1 MNEICI
7 INDNL
12 LFVIV
17 FMHEI
22 CRINMHVMHFCGFEK
37 EGIKR
42 IFEIFCIFL
51 A

>member
-12 LFVIV
+12 LFIVV

-22 CRINMHVMHFCGFEK
+22 CGINIQIMHIVAFE
-37 EGIKR
+37 GGNKR
-42 IFEIFCIFL
+42 YF
-51 A
+51 

>member
-22 CRINMHVMHFCGFEK
+22 CRINMHYAFCGFEK

>member
-22 CRINMHVMHFCGFEK
+22 CRINIHIMRLRFW
-37 EGIKR
+37 EGGNKKY
-42 IFEIFCIFL
+42 F
-51 A
+51 

>member
-12 LFVIV
+12 LFTIV

-22 CRINMHVMHFCGFEK
+22 CGINIHIMHFAVLGRRE
-37 EGIKR
+37 
-42 IFEIFCIFL
+42 
-51 A
+51 

>member
-12 LFVIV
+12 LFIVV

-22 CRINMHVMHFCGFEK
+22 C
-37 EGIKR
+37 GIK
-42 IFEIFCIFL
+42 IQIMHIVVFEGGNKRYF
-51 A
+51 